1 MPAFFLPA
9 GRGEETAL
17 LELAGIEM
25 KSTGLRE
32 PFEEVVIDPKT
43 GKPKR
48 IVY

>member
-1 MPAFFLPA
+1 M
-9 GRGEETAL
+9 AL

-48 IVY
+48 VVY